1 MKNNV
6 YLCKLKNRQNTYMEI
21 AIIGYGKMGKEI
33 AEIAEERGH
42 DVSVIIDS
50 SDDWM
55 EKIDELR
62 DCDIAIDFSTP
73 DAVVDNI
80 FKCFN
85 INIPIVVGTT
95 GWHDQLE
102 NVVHD
107 CLQREQSLFVASNF
121 SIGVNIMFDI
131 NRKLAK
137 IMNSHPEYDAS
148 ISETHHV
155 HKLDAPSGTAISL
168 ANDIIEE
175 LEHKNEWVLGEAD
188 SATEL
193 PIMAHREGEVPGI
206 HEVKYDSMVDT
217 ITIGHSAKSR
227 KGFALGAV
235 VAAEYLLGKKGYY
248 TMSDMLDLG

>member
-1 MKNNV
+1 
-6 YLCKLKNRQNTYMEI
+6 MEI

-42 DVSVIIDS
+42 EVSVIIDS

-55 EKIDELR
+55 ENIDELR
-62 DCDIAIDFSTP
+62 NCDIAIDFSTP

-121 SIGVNIMFDI
+121 SIGVNILFSI
-131 NRKLAK
+131 NKQLAK
-137 IMNSHPEYDAS
+137 IMNLHPEYDVS
-148 ISETHHV
+148 IDETHHV
-155 HKLDAPSGTAISL
+155 HKLDAPSGTAITL
-168 ANDIIEE
+168 ANDIIEHIGCKDE
-175 LEHKNEWVLGEAD
+175 WSLNEVEN
-188 SATEL
+188 ATEL
-193 PIMAHREGEVPGI
+193 PIYAHREGEVAGI
-206 HEVKYDSMVDT
+206 HEVKYESMLDS
-217 ITIGHSAKSR
+217 ISIRHNAKSR

-235 VAAEYLLGKKGYY
+235 IAAEYLVNKKGYY
-248 TMSDMLDLG
+248 TMDDLLNL

>member
-1 MKNNV
+1 
-6 YLCKLKNRQNTYMEI
+6 MEI

-42 DVSVIIDS
+42 EVSVIIDS

-55 EKIDELR
+55 ENIDELR
-62 DCDIAIDFSTP
+62 NCDIAIDFSTP

-121 SIGVNIMFDI
+121 SIGVNILFSI
-131 NRKLAK
+131 NKQLAK
-137 IMNSHPEYDAS
+137 IMNLHPEYDVS
-148 ISETHHV
+148 IDETHHV
-155 HKLDAPSGTAISL
+155 HKLDAPSGTAITL
-168 ANDIIEE
+168 ANDIIEHIDCKDE
-175 LEHKNEWVLGEAD
+175 WSLNEVEN
-188 SATEL
+188 ATEL
-193 PIMAHREGEVPGI
+193 PIYAHRKGEVAGI
-206 HEVKYDSMVDT
+206 HEVKDESMLDS
-217 ITIGHSAKSR
+217 ISIKHNPKSR

-235 VAAEYLLGKKGYY
+235 IAAEYLVNKKGYY
-248 TMSDMLDLG
+248 TMDDLLNL

>member
-1 MKNNV
+1 
-6 YLCKLKNRQNTYMEI
+6 MEI

-42 DVSVIIDS
+42 EVSVIIDS

-55 EKIDELR
+55 ENIDELR
-62 DCDIAIDFSTP
+62 NCDIAIDFSTP

-80 FKCFN
+80 FKWFN

-121 SIGVNIMFDI
+121 SIGVNILFSI
-131 NRKLAK
+131 NKQLAK
-137 IMNSHPEYDAS
+137 IMNLHPEYDVS
-148 ISETHHV
+148 IDETHHV
-155 HKLDAPSGTAISL
+155 HKLDAPSGTAITL
-168 ANDIIEE
+168 ANDIIEHIDCKDE
-175 LEHKNEWVLGEAD
+175 WSLNEVEN
-188 SATEL
+188 ATEL
-193 PIMAHREGEVPGI
+193 PIYAHREGEVAGI
-206 HEVKYDSMVDT
+206 HEVKYESMLDS
-217 ITIGHSAKSR
+217 ISIRHNAKSR

-235 VAAEYLLGKKGYY
+235 IAAEYLVNKKGYY
-248 TMSDMLDLG
+248 TMDDLLNL

>member
-1 MKNNV
+1 
-6 YLCKLKNRQNTYMEI
+6 MEI

-42 DVSVIIDS
+42 EVSVIIDS

-55 EKIDELR
+55 ENIDELR
-62 DCDIAIDFSTP
+62 NCDIAIDFSTP

-121 SIGVNIMFDI
+121 SIGVNILFSI
-131 NRKLAK
+131 NKQLAK
-137 IMNSHPEYDAS
+137 IMNLHPEYDVS
-148 ISETHHV
+148 IDETHHV
-155 HKLDAPSGTAISL
+155 HKLDAPSGTAITL
-168 ANDIIEE
+168 ANDIIEHIDCKDE
-175 LEHKNEWVLGEAD
+175 WSLNEVEN
-188 SATEL
+188 ATEL
-193 PIMAHREGEVPGI
+193 PIYAHRKGEVAGI
-206 HEVKYDSMVDT
+206 HEVKYESKLDS
-217 ITIGHSAKSR
+217 ISIKHNAKSR

-235 VAAEYLLGKKGYY
+235 IAAEYLVNKKGYY
-248 TMSDMLDLG
+248 TMDDLLNL